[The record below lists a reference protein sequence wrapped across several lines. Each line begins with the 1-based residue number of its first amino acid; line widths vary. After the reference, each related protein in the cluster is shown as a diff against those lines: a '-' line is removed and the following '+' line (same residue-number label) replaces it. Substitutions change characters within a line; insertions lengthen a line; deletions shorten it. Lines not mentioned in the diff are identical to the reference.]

1 MTAKDDGT
9 AAIEGGE
16 QLVETGYDQGLGGRP
31 RAVDTFYERFDK
43 SPQGWAPAADGL
55 PSPVGI
61 QISGAPPLTYD
72 SLVCLEDRRQFVIR
86 GPHSRTVLATFEPSE
101 VEQTSGAQHRAA
113 VTLAVARLALS
124 RSLEA
129 LLLVRQLATDAA
141 LLGGYVQVEPVRPR
155 CAHFGRQ
162 MHDFPEDMDH
172 QFVERLCMRRASTEG
187 IPLSLMDQAVYG
199 CDLRSP
205 RHVETERR
213 MDGMDEKIIRRAQD
227 KLAELN
233 KPRFDVESALDDDAA
248 HVSVPY
254 SGGNGIFD
262 SR

>member
-9 AAIEGGE
+9 AAIEAGE
-16 QLVETGYDQGLGGRP
+16 QLVELSYDQGLGGRP
-31 RAVDTFYERFDK
+31 RAVDTLYERFDK

-61 QISGAPPLTYD
+61 QISGAVPLTYD

-101 VEQTSGAQHRAA
+101 VEQTSGAQHRAPFA
-113 VTLAVARLALS
+113 LAASRLAAS

-129 LLLVRQLATDAA
+129 LLLARRLVTDAA
-141 LLGGYVQVEPVRPR
+141 LLGGQVEPVRPR

-162 MHDFPEDMDH
+162 MHDFPEDDQH

-205 RHVETERR
+205 RHIESERR
-213 MDGMDEKIIRRAQD
+213 MDGMDEKIIRRAQE

-233 KPRFDVESALDDDAA
+233 KPRFDVEAALDDDAA
-248 HVSVPY
+248 NVSVPFAG
-254 SGGNGIFD
+254 GGNGIFD